1 MTAARQSAQT
11 HQQSSIAPP
20 GLTEPVA
27 TGRRRKQP
35 EMAQLQFMPTPPLL
49 TATLRMNTTATDQ
62 GVTTPR
68 LNSTAQQPWGR
79 QQQSS
84 YEQPSEPTTQR
95 QLSSR
100 QQLPS
105 YSMAPTQRQPSTR
118 QQHLPYDNPSNPRQP
133 SPRQEQLPYDNPS
146 NARQPSTRQE
156 QLPYDNPSNAR
167 QPSPHQQQLPYD
179 NPTDARQ
186 PSPRQQQLPYDT
198 PSNARQPSTRQQQL
212 PYGTLTNA
220 RQPSPLP
227 PSSQGLLVT
236 TREPTDPE
244 QIAALNLKLET
255 YRQIIVDLMRPAVG
269 QQEPAVS
276 AEQIRTSLRKAVS
289 NPQSRTTTHPDTPP
303 YTPKQNAASQS
314 QLNSKHYEL
323 SATSLQQSRPIPR
336 IITTPP
342 RVDTNPYRNKRSEL
356 SAATGNHHRTIS
368 QPQMERPQWPSTPD
382 LSEAPS
388 RTLSAKE
395 VPKSE
400 PPRQPLDS
408 SNVPIPAGCCVLD
421 RRAIDHGLG
430 LMARYFYDNNADLT
444 VIAVGGVVSAFF
456 LGAWPTTTD
465 VDVIGS
471 TLTTAQRRLL
481 ASAASY
487 AKSRGPV
494 QLGEGWFGG
503 QSAKDMRPEVAR
515 DIFELSKQ
523 QNDIV
528 YCSEGLTVLAPR
540 WSYAFMVC
548 VDRLS
553 SGVGRPYDM
562 GNAVLYMHQYIKT
575 GKHKLIP
582 ILGIMKWGEGYDLH
596 VTLGVLRQVKKQYLQ
611 HYEREAISE

>member
-1 MTAARQSAQT
+1 MIAARQSVQT

-20 GLTEPVA
+20 GLTVPMA

-35 EMAQLQFMPTPPLL
+35 EMAQSQFMPTPPLL
-49 TATLRMNTTATDQ
+49 TATLRMNATADSQ

-68 LNSTAQQPWGR
+68 LDSTAQQPWGR

-84 YEQPSEPTTQR
+84 YEQSCEPTTQR
-95 QLSSR
+95 ELSSR

-105 YSMAPTQRQPSTR
+105 YGMAPTQRQPSTR
-118 QQHLPYDNPSNPRQP
+118 QK
-133 SPRQEQLPYDNPS
+133 QLPYDNPS
-146 NARQPSTRQE
+146 NARQPSTRQ
-156 QLPYDNPSNAR
+156 
-167 QPSPHQQQLPYD
+167 QQLPYD
-179 NPTDARQ
+179 NPPSARQ
-186 PSPRQQQLPYDT
+186 PSPRQQ
-198 PSNARQPSTRQQQL
+198 
-212 PYGTLTNA
+212 
-220 RQPSPLP
+220 P

-236 TREPTDPE
+236 ERQPTDPE

-289 NPQSRTTTHPDTPP
+289 NPQPRTTAIPYPDTPP
-303 YTPKQNAASQS
+303 YTPPPKQNAAGQS
-314 QLNSKHYEL
+314 QLSSERYEL
-323 SATSLQQSRPIPR
+323 PATSLQQSRPVPR

-342 RVDTNPYRNKRSEL
+342 VVETNPYRNKRSEL
-356 SAATGNHHRTIS
+356 SAATGSHHRTIS
-368 QPQMERPQWPSTPD
+368 QPQMKRPQWPSTPD
-382 LSEAPS
+382 LSETPS

-400 PPRQPLDS
+400 LPRQPLDS
-408 SNVPIPAGCCVLD
+408 NNVPIPAGCCVLD
-421 RRAIDHGLG
+421 RRAINHGLG
-430 LMARYFYDNNADLT
+430 LMARYLYDNNADLT

-456 LGAWPTTTD
+456 LGAWATTTD

-487 AKSRGPV
+487 AKSRGPLP
-494 QLGEGWFGG
+494 LGEGWFGG

-515 DIFELSKQ
+515 DIYELSKQ

-582 ILGIMKWGEGYDLH
+582 ILGIMKWGEGYGLH